1 MEVKIPFTKMTA
13 EELFVVP
20 TGGNGPDQLEGN
32 CGRVQRGIIC
42 VSTI

>member
-20 TGGNGPDQLEGN
+20 TGGNGPDQPSGT
-32 CGRVQRGIIC
+32 CGRVQKGIIC
-42 VSTI
+42 VSII

>member
-20 TGGNGPDQLEGN
+20 TCRQAEMAQISLQELVEECRKG
-32 CGRVQRGIIC
+32 
-42 VSTI
+42 